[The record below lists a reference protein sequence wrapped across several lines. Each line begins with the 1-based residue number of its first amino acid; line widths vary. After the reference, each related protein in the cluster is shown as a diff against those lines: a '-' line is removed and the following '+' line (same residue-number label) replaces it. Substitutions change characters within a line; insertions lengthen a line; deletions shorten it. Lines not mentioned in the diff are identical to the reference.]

1 MMRPRFSRSG
11 DYGMIRVY
19 VENSRIPRHDITR
32 RSKFVTTVEYEAGC
46 CRSEDRGQRQGAKAW
61 GRGMGQR
68 HGAEAGGRVPFR
80 STALRGVSNGSR

>member
-1 MMRPRFSRSG
+1 
-11 DYGMIRVY
+11 MIRVY

-68 HGAEAGGRVPFR
+68 PGAECLLDPPR
-80 STALRGVSNGSR
+80 SEALAMEVGKPLRHENCDDPLLDR